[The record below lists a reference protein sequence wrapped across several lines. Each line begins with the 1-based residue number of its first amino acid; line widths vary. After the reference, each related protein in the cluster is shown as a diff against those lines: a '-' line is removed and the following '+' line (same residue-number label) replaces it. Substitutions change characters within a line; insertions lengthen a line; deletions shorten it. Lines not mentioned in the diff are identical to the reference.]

1 MLDGHI
7 QAVAPQN
14 EEQLD
19 QLICAKLANG
29 GDCVEKQHFVAEN
42 LLYQIVLLCSL

>member
-1 MLDGHI
+1 VVTAMRGTRRMLDGHI

-14 EEQLD
+14 EEQLN

-29 GDCVEKQHFVAEN
+29 GDYV
-42 LLYQIVLLCSL
+42 